1 MVYIFGLAG
10 RQFEV
15 AKIYISKNGW
25 SKGIDVAHRH
35 ACSYQDHPQ
44 KLK

>member
-15 AKIYISKNGW
+15 ANIYISKNVR
-25 SKGIDVAHRH
+25 SKGMF

-44 KLK
+44 N

>member
-10 RQFEV
+10 RQFKV
-15 AKIYISKNGW
+15 ANIYISKNAW
-25 SKGIDVAHRH
+25 SKDMF

-44 KLK
+44 N